1 MAKEKFTMTGD
12 GVRFWRA
19 LNPLKRLIPPGIILV
34 IIITIGLFG
43 YTQVEKWPLLDSV
56 YMLVITLST
65 VGYRE
70 VHELSPF
77 GKVLTMFL
85 ILGGVSTA
93 IYAAGSAVEMIVEGE
108 LLGYRGRKRMEKK
121 IKEMRDHYIICG
133 FGRVGL
139 QVAAEF
145 EKAKIPYVVID
156 SKRETAAELE
166 PKGIPY
172 LIGDITQDSN
182 LEEAGI
188 RSAKGLIASA
198 DSDTANVYVTLSARV
213 LNPHLFIVARAGN
226 VDSEE
231 KLKKAGANKVIS
243 PYFTAGLHM
252 AETAIKHKAESKE

>member
-1 MAKEKFTMTGD
+1 
-12 GVRFWRA
+12 
-19 LNPLKRLIPPGIILV
+19 LNPLRRLVPPGIILF
-34 IIITIGLFG
+34 IIVTIALFG
-43 YTQVEKWPLLDSV
+43 YTQIEKWSLLDSA
-56 YMLVITLST
+56 YMLVITLAT

-70 VHELSPF
+70 VHPLSPF
-77 GKVLTMFL
+77 GMVLTML
-85 ILGGVSTA
+85 VIVGGVSTA
-93 IYAAGSAVEMIVEGE
+93 IYAAGAAVEMIVEGE

-121 IKEMRDHYIICG
+121 IREMKDHYIICG

-145 EKAKIPYVVID
+145 EKAKMPYVVID
-156 SKRETAAELE
+156 SKKETAAALE

-188 RSAKGLIASA
+188 KVAKGLIASA

-226 VDSEE
+226 LDSEE
-231 KLKKAGANKVIS
+231 KLKKAGANKVVS
-243 PYFTAGLHM
+243 PYFTAGMHM
-252 AETAIKHKAESKE
+252 AEVAIKQDGAAKH

>member
-1 MAKEKFTMTGD
+1 MTNDKLKMTND
-12 GVRFWRA
+12 GVRFWRT
-19 LNPLKRLIPPGIILV
+19 LNPLRRLVPPGIILF
-34 IIITIGLFG
+34 IIITIGLLG
-43 YTQVEKWPLLDSV
+43 YTQVEKWSLLDSI
-56 YMLVITLST
+56 YMLVITLAT

-70 VHELSPF
+70 VHELTPF
-77 GKVLTMFL
+77 GKVLTML
-85 ILGGVSTA
+85 IIVGGVSTA

-121 IKEMRDHYIICG
+121 IKEMKDHYIICG

-139 QVAAEF
+139 QVAEEF

-156 SKRETAAELE
+156 SKKETAADLE

-188 RSAKGLIASA
+188 RAAKGLIASA
-198 DSDTANVYVTLSARV
+198 DSDMANVYVTLSARV
-213 LNPHLFIVARAGN
+213 LNPHLFIIARAGN
-226 VDSEE
+226 LDSEE

-243 PYFTAGLHM
+243 PYFTAGMHM
-252 AETAIKHKAESKE
+252 AEVAIKHDGVVNH